1 MNAVDYQ
8 PLFHELAEA
17 ERDGVRY
24 QRLRDRLVTEHL
36 PMARHIADRFAE
48 RGESVED
55 LRQVAAL
62 GLINAVDRFDVS
74 RGIDFLA
81 FAVPTITGEVR
92 RYLRDQGWAV
102 RVPRRLKE
110 LCVAIDTARV
120 ELSRH
125 SGRTPTPSEVARHL
139 KIGVDEVYEGLH
151 ATSAYHLLSLDEQS
165 ISEELNHADR
175 LISDDPALE
184 VVELQHALDPML
196 RGLPKRERRIV
207 VLRFFRGMTQSQIAD
222 SVGVS
227 QMHVSR
233 LLSRSL
239 ARLRSLL
246 DDE

>member
-8 PLFHELAEA
+8 PLFAELAA
-17 ERDGVRY
+17 TQRDGSRY
-24 QRLRDRLVTEHL
+24 ALLRDRLVTEHL
-36 PMARHIADRFAE
+36 PLARHIADRFAE

-62 GLINAVDRFDVS
+62 GLIHAVDRFDAS

-110 LCVAIDTARV
+110 LCVSIDTARV
-120 ELSRH
+120 ELARRT
-125 SGRTPTPSEVARHL
+125 GRSPKPTEVARHL
-139 KIGVDEVYEGLH
+139 GISVDEVYEGLH
-151 ATSAYHLLSLDEQS
+151 ATSAHHLLSLDALDD
-165 ISEELNHADR
+165 EELDADR
-175 LISDDPALE
+175 LSSDDPALE

-196 RGLPKRERRIV
+196 RGLPRRERRIV
-207 VLRFFRGMTQSQIAD
+207 VLRFFRNMTQSQIAD

-239 ARLRSLL
+239 ARLRTLL
-246 DDE
+246 DDV

>member
-8 PLFHELAEA
+8 PLFAELAA
-17 ERDGVRY
+17 TQRDGSRY
-24 QRLRDRLVTEHL
+24 AQLRDRLVTEHL
-36 PMARHIADRFAE
+36 PLARHIADRFAE

-62 GLINAVDRFDVS
+62 GLIHAVDRFDAS

-110 LCVAIDTARV
+110 LCTSIDTARV
-120 ELSRH
+120 ELARRT
-125 SGRTPTPSEVARHL
+125 GRSPKPTEVARHL
-139 KIGVDEVYEGLH
+139 GISVDEVYEGLH
-151 ATSAYHLLSLDEQS
+151 ATSAHHLLSLDALDD
-165 ISEELNHADR
+165 EELDADR
-175 LISDDPALE
+175 LGSDDPALE

-196 RGLPKRERRIV
+196 RGLPRRERRIV
-207 VLRFFRGMTQSQIAD
+207 VLRFFRNMTQSQIAD

-239 ARLRSLL
+239 ARLRTLL
-246 DDE
+246 DDV

>member
-1 MNAVDYQ
+1 MVDYQ
-8 PLFHELAEA
+8 PLFHELAET
-17 ERDGVRY
+17 ERSGDRY
-24 QRLRDRLVTEHL
+24 QQLRDRLVTEHL
-36 PMARHIADRFAE
+36 PVARHIADRFAE

-62 GLINAVDRFDVS
+62 GLIHAVDRFDVR

-110 LCVAIDTARV
+110 LCTAIDTARV
-120 ELSRH
+120 ELVRLN
-125 SGRTPTPSEVARHL
+125 GRTPTPSEVAKHL
-139 KIGVDEVYEGLH
+139 GIGLDEVYEGLH
-151 ATSAYHLLSLDEQS
+151 AASAHHLLSLDEGDFT
-165 ISEELNHADR
+165 DR
-175 LISDDPALE
+175 LTAEDPALE
-184 VVELQHALDPML
+184 VVELHHALDPML

-207 VLRFFRGMTQSQIAD
+207 VLRFFRNMTQSQIAD

-239 ARLRSLL
+239 ARLRDLL
-246 DDE
+246 DDG

>member
-8 PLFHELAEA
+8 PLFQELAA
-17 ERDGVRY
+17 TDGSRHQEV
-24 QRLRDRLVTEHL
+24 RDRLVTEHL
-36 PMARHIADRFAE
+36 PLAHHIADRFAE

-62 GLINAVDRFDVS
+62 GLINAVDRFDVT

-92 RYLRDQGWAV
+92 RYLRDLGWAV

-110 LCVAIDTARV
+110 LCTAIDGARV
-120 ELSRH
+120 ELARRT
-125 SGRTPTPSEVARHL
+125 GRTPTPSEVARHL
-139 KIGVDEVYEGLH
+139 GIELDEVYEGLH
-151 ATSAYHLLSLDEQS
+151 AASAYHLLSLDEHD
-165 ISEELNHADR
+165 ELVATEGG
-175 LISDDPALE
+175 LVSDDPALE

-196 RGLPKRERRIV
+196 RGLPKRERRII
-207 VLRFFRGMTQSQIAD
+207 VLRFFRNMTQSQIAD

-239 ARLRSLL
+239 ARLRDLL
-246 DDE
+246 DD

>member
-8 PLFHELAEA
+8 PLFHEMAA
-17 ERDGVRY
+17 SDGLRH
-24 QRLRDRLVTEHL
+24 QELRDRLVTEHL

-55 LRQVAAL
+55 LRQVAAV
-62 GLINAVDRFDVS
+62 GLINAVDRFDPS

-110 LCVAIDTARV
+110 LCTAIDGARV
-120 ELSRH
+120 ELARR
-125 SGRTPTPSEVARHL
+125 SGRTPKPSEVARYL
-139 KIGVDEVYEGLH
+139 GVPLDEVYEGLH
-151 ATSAYHLLSLDEQS
+151 AASAHHLLSLDE
-165 ISEELNHADR
+165 ELANSGGPAA
-175 LISDDPALE
+175 DDPALE

-207 VLRFFRGMTQSQIAD
+207 VLRFYQNMTQSQIAD
-222 SVGVS
+222 TVGIS

-239 ARLRSLL
+239 ARLRDLL
-246 DDE
+246 DD

>member
-8 PLFHELAEA
+8 PMFHEMATSV
-17 ERDGVRY
+17 GVRH
-24 QRLRDRLVTEHL
+24 QQLRDRLVTEHL

-55 LRQVAAL
+55 LRQVAAV
-62 GLINAVDRFDVS
+62 GLINAVDRFDPS

-110 LCVAIDTARV
+110 LCTAIDGARV
-120 ELSRH
+120 ELARRT
-125 SGRTPTPSEVARHL
+125 GRTPKPSEVARHL
-139 KIGVDEVYEGLH
+139 GVPLDQVYEGLH
-151 ATSAYHLLSLDEQS
+151 AASAHHLLSLDDGLAD
-165 ISEELNHADR
+165 SEGLAF
-175 LISDDPALE
+175 DDPALE

-207 VLRFFRGMTQSQIAD
+207 VLRFYRNMTQSQIAD
-222 SVGVS
+222 SVGIS

-239 ARLRSLL
+239 ARLRDLL
-246 DDE
+246 DD

>member
-8 PLFHELAEA
+8 PLFVELAA
-17 ERDGVRY
+17 AQRDGSRY
-24 QRLRDRLVTEHL
+24 ARLRDHLVTEHL
-36 PMARHIADRFAE
+36 PLAWHIADRFAE
-48 RGESVED
+48 RGENADD

-62 GLINAVDRFDVS
+62 GLIHAVDRFDAS
-74 RGIDFLA
+74 RGIEFLA

-110 LCVAIDTARV
+110 LCLSIDTARV
-120 ELSRH
+120 ELARRT
-125 SGRTPTPSEVARHL
+125 GRSPKPTEVARHL
-139 KIGVDEVYEGLH
+139 GIGLDEVYEGLH
-151 ATSAYHLLSLDEQS
+151 ATSAHHLLSL
-165 ISEELNHADR
+165 EELTGGELAADG
-175 LISDDPALE
+175 LAFDDPALE

-196 RGLPKRERRIV
+196 RGLPRRERRIV
-207 VLRFFRGMTQSQIAD
+207 VLRFFRNMTQSQIAD

-246 DDE
+246 DDV

>member
-8 PLFHELAEA
+8 PLFVELAA
-17 ERDGVRY
+17 AQRDGSRY
-24 QRLRDRLVTEHL
+24 ARLRDHLVTEHL
-36 PMARHIADRFAE
+36 PLARHIADRFAE
-48 RGESVED
+48 RGENADD

-62 GLINAVDRFDVS
+62 GLIHAVDRFDAG
-74 RGIDFLA
+74 RGIEFLA

-110 LCVAIDTARV
+110 LCLSIDGARV
-120 ELSRH
+120 ELARRT
-125 SGRTPTPSEVARHL
+125 GRSPKPTEVARHL
-139 KIGVDEVYEGLH
+139 GITLDEVYEGLH
-151 ATSAYHLLSLDEQS
+151 ATSAHHLLSLDELTGG
-165 ISEELNHADR
+165 ELTADG
-175 LISDDPALE
+175 LAFDDPALE

-196 RGLPKRERRIV
+196 RGLPRRERRIV

-246 DDE
+246 DDV

>member
-8 PLFHELAEA
+8 PLFVELAA
-17 ERDGVRY
+17 TQRDGSRY
-24 QRLRDRLVTEHL
+24 AQLRDHLVTEHL
-36 PMARHIADRFAE
+36 PLARHIADRFAE
-48 RGESVED
+48 RGENVED

-62 GLINAVDRFDVS
+62 GLIHAVDRFDAA
-74 RGIDFLA
+74 RGIEFLA

-92 RYLRDQGWAV
+92 RYLRDQGWAL

-110 LCVAIDTARV
+110 LCVAIDGARV
-120 ELSRH
+120 ELARRT
-125 SGRTPTPSEVARHL
+125 GRSPKPTEVARHL
-139 KIGVDEVYEGLH
+139 GIGLDEVYEGLH
-151 ATSAYHLLSLDEQS
+151 ATSAHHLLSLDELAGGG
-165 ISEELNHADR
+165 ELDNADG
-175 LISDDPALE
+175 LVCDDPALE

-196 RGLPKRERRIV
+196 RGLPRRERRIV
-207 VLRFFRGMTQSQIAD
+207 VLRFFRNMTQSQIAD

>member
-8 PLFHELAEA
+8 PMFAELASTQRDCSRYA
-17 ERDGVRY
+17 E
-24 QRLRDRLVTEHL
+24 LRDRLVTEHL
-36 PMARHIADRFAE
+36 PLARHIADRFAE

-62 GLINAVDRFDVS
+62 GLIHAVDRFDAS

-110 LCVAIDTARV
+110 LCVSIDTARV
-120 ELSRH
+120 ELARRT
-125 SGRTPTPSEVARHL
+125 GRSPKPTEVARHL
-139 KIGVDEVYEGLH
+139 GIGVDEVYEGLH
-151 ATSAYHLLSLDEQS
+151 ATSAHHLLSLDALDD
-165 ISEELNHADR
+165 EELEADR
-175 LISDDPALE
+175 LGSDDPALE

-196 RGLPKRERRIV
+196 RGLPRRERRIV
-207 VLRFFRGMTQSQIAD
+207 VLRFFRNMTQSQIAD

-239 ARLRSLL
+239 ARLRTLL
-246 DDE
+246 DDV

>member
-8 PLFHELAEA
+8 PLFVELAA
-17 ERDGVRY
+17 TQRDNARY
-24 QRLRDRLVTEHL
+24 AQLRDLLVTEHL
-36 PMARHIADRFAE
+36 PLARHIADRFAE
-48 RGESVED
+48 RGENVED

-62 GLINAVDRFDVS
+62 GLIHAVDRFDAG

-92 RYLRDQGWAV
+92 RYLRDQGWAL

-110 LCVAIDTARV
+110 LCLSIDAARV
-120 ELSRH
+120 DLARAT
-125 SGRTPTPSEVARHL
+125 GRSPKPTEVARHL
-139 KIGVDEVYEGLH
+139 GISLDEVYEGLH
-151 ATSAYHLLSLDEQS
+151 AASAHHLLSLDEL
-165 ISEELNHADR
+165 ELDR
-175 LISDDPALE
+175 TGGLAADDPALE

-196 RGLPKRERRIV
+196 RGLPRRERRIV
-207 VLRFFRGMTQSQIAD
+207 VLRFFSNMTQSQIAD

-233 LLSRSL
+233 LLNRSL

-246 DDE
+246 DDV